1 VIRGNRADYD
11 GWHAR
16 GNPGW
21 SWGELLPYFARST
34 ADGGGP
40 FEIVD
45 HRDRN
50 PLTEALVQAAVEAGL
65 VRCDDLNAP
74 EPEGVGYVRV
84 SQRNGRRWSVADGYL
99 HPARRRPNLTVRT
112 GAHATQ
118 VLIERRQAVGI
129 AYRQAGRD
137 EEVRA
142 RREVMVCG
150 GAFNSPQLLLLSG
163 IGPRDELATHG
174 IDVVHEL
181 SGVGRNLQDHLAAGV
196 LAATTTGGTLYAA
209 ESLGSLARY
218 LLFRRG
224 LLTSNVVEA
233 AAFVRTRPEL
243 SAPDLELLLAP
254 VLFMDEGL
262 SPPERHGVSVG
273 AVVLHPKSA
282 GWVGLRSRDP
292 FDPPLIEPRYLTDP
306 AGDDLRVLV
315 DGVRLARK
323 ILAARAFAQHVA
335 EELVPGSSAESDDEL
350 AASIRERAQT
360 LYHPVET
367 CRTGAD
373 DEAVVDSELRVRGLE
388 RLRVVDASV
397 MPRLPRGH
405 TNWPVVMIAE
415 KAADLVGLPRPA
427 SDIRSSALS

>member
-1 VIRGNRADYD
+1 
-11 GWHAR
+11 
-16 GNPGW
+16 
-21 SWGELLPYFARST
+21 
-34 ADGGGP
+34 
-40 FEIVD
+40 
-45 HRDRN
+45 
-50 PLTEALVQAAVEAGL
+50 
-65 VRCDDLNAP
+65 
-74 EPEGVGYVRV
+74 
-84 SQRNGRRWSVADGYL
+84 
-99 HPARRRPNLTVRT
+99 
-112 GAHATQ
+112 

-142 RREVMVCG
+142 RREVIVCG

-360 LYHPVET
+360 LYHPVGT

-405 TNWPVVMIAE
+405 TNWPVLMIAE